1 MTSPPGPPNQYP
13 PPNPYQQPNPYQP
26 PQPPPSPFGSPAY
39 PAGPYAPPSRPT
51 SRWAVASLVFG
62 VIGGVLVSVI
72 CGIVALNQTKDG
84 SRGGRGMAIAGL
96 ILSAVWTVG
105 IIGIIALAA
114 IGSKGTTSAT
124 GVKVGDCIKEI
135 PESIRVS
142 TLPTESCDQ
151 PHKGEVYAM
160 LTLPSGDYPGQSEID
175 TYKNKCNPELQ
186 KYSQTAA
193 EDPSVGVY
201 VLYPSQETWKRGD
214 HAVTCIAT
222 FDTTRTGSIKG

>member
-13 PPNPYQQPNPYQP
+13 PPNPYQQP
-26 PQPPPSPFGSPAY
+26 QPPPSPFGSPAY
-39 PAGPYAPPSRPT
+39 PAAQYPPPPRRT
-51 SRWAVASLVFG
+51 SGWAIASLVFG
-62 VIGGVLVSVI
+62 IIGGVLVSVI
-72 CGIVALNQTKDG
+72 CGIVALVQTKDG

-96 ILSAVWTVG
+96 VLSAVWTVG
-105 IIGIIALAA
+105 LIGIIFTFLVV
-114 IGSKGTTSAT
+114 GSKGTTSAT

-151 PHKGEVYAM
+151 PHKGEVFAM
-160 LTLPSGDYPGQSEID
+160 LTLPDGDYPDQSEID

-186 KYSQTAA
+186 SYSKTAA

-201 VLYPSQETWKRGD
+201 VLYPSQETWRRGD

-222 FDTTRTGSIKG
+222 FDTARTGSVKG